1 MAVTEPVKLVIT
13 NYPEGQCEEFEVPN
27 NPRNEEAGTRKVPFT
42 RELYIEKSDF
52 AEVPPP
58 KFQRLKPDGEVRLMG
73 AYIVKCNEIVKDDN
87 GEIVEIRCTADLE
100 TGNGNAGRRPQGQ
113 GHRSTGYLPSTRID
127 ADLYLY
133 DNLFTLENVNDVPE
147 GTDYLRLPQSGF
159 AQEADRLQAR
169 AVAG

>member
-27 NPRNEEAGTRKVPFT
+27 NPRNEEAGSRKVPFT

-87 GEIVEIRCTADLE
+87 GGSWKSAARLILRPATACRW
-100 TGNGNAGRRPQGQ
+100 TAA
-113 GHRSTGYLPSTRID
+113 RSRAPFTGYLPSTPSMQTCICTIICSPSRTLMTYRRARIIWI
-127 ADLYLY
+127 
-133 DNLFTLENVNDVPE
+133 TSI
-147 GTDYLRLPQSGF
+147 RIRSK
-159 AQEADRLQAR
+159 ADRLQAR
-169 AVAG
+169 TVAG